1 MNISEGSILHTKTIF
16 SPTTVKQLWADYA
29 KCIEKY
35 GVSKAEGK
43 VPKGM
48 YTEVATKDAVV
59 EQKRKLIDRQENNL
73 KVQSLTRD
81 RLKEEIGQDE
91 MTAV

>member
-1 MNISEGSILHTKTIF
+1 MNISEDSILHTKTIF

-29 KCIEKY
+29 KYIEKY

-48 YTEVATKDAVV
+48 YTEVATMDAVV
-59 EQKRKLIDRQENNL
+59 EQKNEVIRQKN
-73 KVQSLTRD
+73 
-81 RLKEEIGQDE
+81 EEISKQDISLE
-91 MTAV
+91 TKELAN